1 MKLSWRH
8 SLLTQT
14 TVAVVGIAIVVG
26 ALFIAVTAAV
36 THGREEQNTSAN
48 LAELLDTVE
57 STVSIACFVGDQAL
71 AKEVVRGLLK
81 NSDVQAVVIR
91 TDKQELAHAHRSSLA
106 HMAESRADQG
116 RLIRVIHSPFNP
128 SQRVGEI
135 HLYPNPDELDRHV
148 QEEVSFV
155 GSMLALQ
162 IAGTAIAIILAL
174 LFWIVN
180 PIKAMSD
187 RLHQMDATAG
197 DRLKMPKGHAH
208 TEVGQLADDINTL
221 ASQLV
226 TSLEDERELRLQYEM
241 EEKKYHAIFQN
252 AETGIFI
259 ANRESH
265 IESFNPALTR
275 LFGLPP
281 DAAAAGKTRISDLT
295 WQSPDC
301 LSQLIGHC
309 LDSNATDADDL
320 LLTLDRGAMR
330 WLNLVLSPIGDD
342 RVQGLVSDVT
352 ERKLAEDSARMRAVT
367 DPLTGT
373 SNRPGLELALQE
385 AIRHHGNE
393 LGNGFALML
402 IDLDG
407 FKRVNEALGLPVGD
421 EILRMAAK
429 RLRSCLKLTD
439 TVARIGGDKYAVLL
453 PCDAQEGIAVHIGKR
468 IVEMLGQH
476 YEVHANPLKLGVSIG
491 ITLFPCDGKDMPTL
505 LRNAELALDQ
515 AKSSGGN
522 RFTFFDLGMAEAA
535 ECRRAME
542 TDMHLALRRDEFQL
556 FFQPIVDIT
565 CNRLA
570 GAEALI
576 RWRHPEKGLV
586 PPDVFIPL
594 AEETGIIV
602 DIGLWVLEAACRQ
615 LAAWQAEG
623 KDYYLS
629 LNISG
634 RQIPDGLPPLKLG
647 EAARRYGIDASRL
660 VLEIT
665 EGVLLADVTLA
676 LNWLDAVRAQG
687 FRIYLDDFGTGYSS
701 LSYLKRFPVDTVKVD
716 KSFVRDMGINANDRA
731 LVQAIIAMA
740 YSLGLRVVAEG
751 VENLAQLE
759 MLRLMNCHCIQGY
772 YFSRPVPI
780 EEFAEFA
787 LRVNGLLAS
796 IEVPADESCTM
807 EFS

>member
-1 MKLSWRH
+1 MKPLWRH
-8 SLLTQT
+8 SILTQT

-36 THGREEQNTSAN
+36 THAREGQNTSAN

-81 NSDVQAVVIR
+81 NSDVQGAVIR
-91 TDKQELAHAHRSSLA
+91 TDKQVLASAQRNSLA
-106 HMAESRADQG
+106 PQAEQRAASG
-116 RLIRVIHSPFNP
+116 RLVRVIHSPFNP
-128 SQRVGEI
+128 GQRVGEI

-148 QEEVSFV
+148 HEEVSFV
-155 GSMLALQ
+155 GSLLALQ

-174 LFWIVN
+174 LFRIVN

-208 TEVGQLADDINTL
+208 TEVGQLAGDINTL

-259 ANRESH
+259 VDRESH
-265 IESFNPALTR
+265 IESFNPALAR

-281 DAAAAGKTRISDLT
+281 DAAAAGKTRIGDLA
-295 WQSPDC
+295 WQSPDR
-301 LSQLIGHC
+301 LSQLIGNC
-309 LDSNATDADDL
+309 LDSNTTGADDL
-320 LLTLDRGAMR
+320 LLTLGSGATR

-352 ERKLAEDSARMRAVT
+352 ERRLAEDSARMRAVT
-367 DPLTGT
+367 DPLTDT
-373 SNRPGLELALQE
+373 ANRPGLELALQE
-385 AIRHHGNE
+385 AIRHPGY
-393 LGNGFALML
+393 GFVLML

-407 FKRVNEALGLPVGD
+407 FKRINEALGLPVGD

-453 PCDAQEGIAVHIGKR
+453 PCDAQEDIAARIGKR
-468 IVEMLGQH
+468 IVEVLGQH
-476 YEVHANPLKLGVSIG
+476 YEVHGNPLKLGVSIG
-491 ITLFPCDGKDMPTL
+491 ITLFPGDGKDMPTL
-505 LRNAELALDQ
+505 LRNAELALDR
-515 AKSSGGN
+515 AKSTGGN
-522 RFTFFDLGMAEAA
+522 RYTFFDLGMAEAA
-535 ECRRAME
+535 ERRRAME
-542 TDMHLALRRDEFQL
+542 TDMHLALRRDEFKL

-565 CNRLA
+565 CNRVA

-576 RWRHPEKGLV
+576 RWRHSEKGLV
-586 PPDVFIPL
+586 SPDAFIPL
-594 AEETGIIV
+594 AEETGLIV

-647 EAARRYGIDASRL
+647 ETARRYGIDPSRL

-665 EGVLLADVTLA
+665 EGVLLADVNLA

-701 LSYLKRFPVDTVKVD
+701 LSYLKRFPVDSVKVD
-716 KSFVRDMGINANDRA
+716 KSFVRDMGVNANDRA
-731 LVQAIIAMA
+731 LVEAIIAMA
-740 YSLGLRVVAEG
+740 RSLDLRVVAEG
-751 VENLAQLE
+751 VESLAQLE
-759 MLRLMNCHCIQGY
+759 LLRLMNCHSIQGY

-780 EEFAEFA
+780 EEFAEVA
-787 LRVNGLLAS
+787 LRINASLAS
-796 IEVPADESCTM
+796 IEVPADESRTM
-807 EFS
+807 ESW

>member
-8 SLLTQT
+8 SILTQT

-36 THGREEQNTSAN
+36 THAREGQHTSAN

-81 NSDVQAVVIR
+81 NSDVQGAVIR
-91 TDKQELAHAHRSSLA
+91 TDKQVLASAQRNSLA
-106 HMAESRADQG
+106 PQAEQRAAKG
-116 RLIRVIHSPFNP
+116 HLVRVIHSPFNP
-128 SQRVGEI
+128 GQRVGEI

-148 QEEVSFV
+148 HEEVSFV

-174 LFWIVN
+174 LFRIVN

-208 TEVGQLADDINTL
+208 TEVGQLAEDINTL

-265 IESFNPALTR
+265 IESFNPALNR

-281 DAAAAGKTRISDLT
+281 DAAAAGKTRIGDLA
-295 WQSPDC
+295 WQSPDR
-301 LSQLIGHC
+301 LPQLIGNC
-309 LDSNATDADDL
+309 LDSNTTCADDL
-320 LLTLDRGAMR
+320 LLTLGSGAIR

-342 RVQGLVSDVT
+342 RIQGLVSDVT

-367 DPLTGT
+367 DPLTDT
-373 SNRPGLELALQE
+373 ANRPGLELALQE
-385 AIRHHGNE
+385 AIQHPGY
-393 LGNGFALML
+393 GFVLML

-407 FKRVNEALGLPVGD
+407 FKRINEALGLPVGD

-453 PCDAQEGIAVHIGKR
+453 PCDAQEDIAARIGKR
-468 IVEMLGQH
+468 IVEVLGQH
-476 YEVHANPLKLGVSIG
+476 YEVHANPLKIGVSIG
-491 ITLFPCDGKDMPTL
+491 ITLFPGDGKDMPTL
-505 LRNAELALDQ
+505 LRNAELALDR
-515 AKSSGGN
+515 AKSTGGN

-565 CNRLA
+565 CNRVA

-576 RWRHPEKGLV
+576 RWRHAEKGLV
-586 PPDVFIPL
+586 LPDAFIPL
-594 AEETGIIV
+594 AEETGLIV

-647 EAARRYGIDASRL
+647 ETARRYGIDPSRL

-665 EGVLLADVTLA
+665 EGVLLADVNLA

-701 LSYLKRFPVDTVKVD
+701 LSYLKRFPVDSVKVD
-716 KSFVRDMGINANDRA
+716 KSFVRDMGVNANDRA
-731 LVQAIIAMA
+731 LVEAIIAMA
-740 YSLGLRVVAEG
+740 RSLSLRVVAEG
-751 VENLAQLE
+751 VESLAQLE
-759 MLRLMNCHCIQGY
+759 LLRLMNCQSIQGY

-780 EEFAEFA
+780 EEFAEVA
-787 LRVNGLLAS
+787 LRINVSLAS
-796 IEVPADESCTM
+796 IEVSADGARTM
-807 EFS
+807 ELS